1 LALLNI
7 QYREIDSCNIT
18 PGGYRALMLNH
29 HTAYKK
35 REANNE
41 IAARADN
48 LIGSGGLLVTGEP
61 FDEAPLLLL
70 IPGIDEELQ
79 ELLGQAFRSNTTQ
92 WGAALTG
99 SRGGKAFASAAQEAQ
114 PGADVD
120 MQDLQLDQGDVFGEN
135 VMDVSGPILVKR
147 GQADEQLG
155 EVGVSDSPRS
165 GLVLI
170 LDVR

>member
-1 LALLNI
+1 
-7 QYREIDSCNIT
+7 
-18 PGGYRALMLNH
+18 MLDH
-29 HTAYKK
+29 HTAYKE

-61 FDEAPLLLL
+61 LDEAPLLVL

-79 ELLGQAFRSNTTQ
+79 GLLGQAFRSNTAQ
-92 WGAALTG
+92 WGAALNS
-99 SRGGKAFASAAQEAQ
+99 SRGGKAFTPAAQGAQ
-114 PGADVD
+114 PRADVD

-135 VMDVSGPILVKR
+135 VMDVSGPIHAKR
-147 GQADEQLG
+147 GQANEQLG
-155 EVGVSDSPRS
+155 EVGVSDRQRS

-170 LDVR
+170 LDIR